1 MEQSCEGN
9 SFDAGSSSSS
19 SKTQS
24 SKDWP
29 EDTAVG
35 YQDPMTHFFV
45 GDMEEYL
52 DDQESTEKKVIV
64 GICAMAKKSNSKPM
78 KEIVKRLE
86 NFTRLQIVIFEED
99 VILNSP
105 VHEWP
110 VVNAFISF
118 FSSGF
123 PLDKAIAYKNLRQP
137 FVVNNLEMQYILQDR
152 TEVYRLLSEHGIPH
166 PRYTVL
172 NKERESDCAVVE
184 TEDSI
189 EINGKLHTKPFV
201 EKPISA
207 EDHNVYIYFPQ
218 AAGGGSTRLFRKV
231 KDRSSVYSRTS
242 RVRRNGAFVYED
254 FMPTDG
260 TDVKIYTVG
269 MDYQHAEARKS
280 PALDGKV
287 ERDEDGKEIRYPV
300 LLSAREKL
308 IARKVCKAFKQNV
321 CGFDLLRANGK
332 CFVCDVNGFSFV
344 KTSNKYYD
352 DCARILGTLILREV
366 CPTLHI
372 PYPVGPAPEDI
383 PVVPTTSGPMME
395 LRSVV
400 ALIRHGDRTPKQKM
414 KMEVKNKLFFELFE
428 KYGGFKSGNLKL
440 KRPKQLQ
447 EVLDIVRQLLAD
459 GTVTTDPDL
468 QDKKAKLQQ
477 MKLVLE
483 MYGHFSGIN
492 RKVQLKYQPQGR
504 PKRSSSEDAEDAS
517 TPLGSA
523 EEAELYP
530 GPSGVHGHGLWDD
543 APRDPSLLLILKWG
557 GELTPA
563 GRIQA
568 ENLGKAFRTLYP
580 GGQGQFE
587 APGLGFLR
595 LHSTFRHD
603 LKIYA
608 SDEGRVQ
615 MTAAAFAKGLLA
627 LEGELAPIL
636 VQMVKSANTNGLLDA
651 DGKTSKCQI
660 VVKEKLK
667 DVFNQKRDFNEEDYF
682 KLNPLNTLALNNAM
696 DFVKNPLA
704 MCERVYQMIREITS
718 KIRTLKAELKTRD
731 LTLYNGES
739 WELLIR
745 RWAKLEKDFQLKSG
759 KFEVS
764 KIPDIYDCIKYD
776 LQHNQSTLNFERA
789 QELFMC
795 SKALADIIIP
805 QEYGITTEEKL
816 HIAQNYCLPI
826 LRKIRSDFLQVSNL
840 AMDDDA
846 TRLDSRYSKGVSSPE
861 RFVRTRLYFT
871 SESHIHSVLNILR
884 HGCLFEPASDSQ
896 WDRAM
901 SFLDATA
908 ELNYMSQIVIML
920 FEDPSKGLNSDERY
934 HMELHF
940 SPGAHTSCDEP
951 SEPRGMGYRPKN
963 NSTSRQVTSDND
975 SFKTPSRLV
984 SAFAGPL
991 PSNKH
996 LMRMDIA
1003 ATSDLGDIH
1012 ESELFDLALTPS
1024 SSLPSSPRSQDTPT
1038 KSQVSTPTQKAASF
1052 IPGSPDPT
1060 IPEWDWGDEGEHTSI
1075 TSASA
1080 KPENTFQADEASRDE
1095 SMTSLERKDM
1105 NSEEREMVGRDC
1117 HPLQRR

>member
-1 MEQSCEGN
+1 MISGHHFVVTMEQSCEGN

-105 VHEWP
+105 VQEWP

-504 PKRSSSEDAEDAS
+504 PKRSSSED
-517 TPLGSA
+517 
-523 EEAELYP
+523 
-530 GPSGVHGHGLWDD
+530 GV
-543 APRDPSLLLILKWG
+543 
-557 GELTPA
+557 
-563 GRIQA
+563 
-568 ENLGKAFRTLYP
+568 
-580 GGQGQFE
+580 
-587 APGLGFLR
+587 
-595 LHSTFRHD
+595 
-603 LKIYA
+603 
-608 SDEGRVQ
+608 
-615 MTAAAFAKGLLA
+615 
-627 LEGELAPIL
+627 
-636 VQMVKSANTNGLLDA
+636 
-651 DGKTSKCQI
+651 
-660 VVKEKLK
+660 
-667 DVFNQKRDFNEEDYF
+667 
-682 KLNPLNTLALNNAM
+682 
-696 DFVKNPLA
+696 
-704 MCERVYQMIREITS
+704 
-718 KIRTLKAELKTRD
+718 
-731 LTLYNGES
+731 
-739 WELLIR
+739 
-745 RWAKLEKDFQLKSG
+745 
-759 KFEVS
+759 
-764 KIPDIYDCIKYD
+764 
-776 LQHNQSTLNFERA
+776 
-789 QELFMC
+789 
-795 SKALADIIIP
+795 
-805 QEYGITTEEKL
+805 
-816 HIAQNYCLPI
+816 
-826 LRKIRSDFLQVSNL
+826 
-840 AMDDDA
+840 
-846 TRLDSRYSKGVSSPE
+846 
-861 RFVRTRLYFT
+861 
-871 SESHIHSVLNILR
+871 
-884 HGCLFEPASDSQ
+884 
-896 WDRAM
+896 
-901 SFLDATA
+901 
-908 ELNYMSQIVIML
+908 
-920 FEDPSKGLNSDERY
+920 
-934 HMELHF
+934 
-940 SPGAHTSCDEP
+940 
-951 SEPRGMGYRPKN
+951 
-963 NSTSRQVTSDND
+963 
-975 SFKTPSRLV
+975 
-984 SAFAGPL
+984 
-991 PSNKH
+991 
-996 LMRMDIA
+996 
-1003 ATSDLGDIH
+1003 
-1012 ESELFDLALTPS
+1012 
-1024 SSLPSSPRSQDTPT
+1024 
-1038 KSQVSTPTQKAASF
+1038 
-1052 IPGSPDPT
+1052 
-1060 IPEWDWGDEGEHTSI
+1060 
-1075 TSASA
+1075 
-1080 KPENTFQADEASRDE
+1080 
-1095 SMTSLERKDM
+1095 
-1105 NSEEREMVGRDC
+1105 
-1117 HPLQRR
+1117 